1 MSLRPTHLKFR
12 RPIRQL
18 SNILLSCMVLCLSAN
33 IAFGQNNDK
42 AALQK
47 ERDRISKDIT
57 LTNKLLKETRSN
69 RNKEEAELSL
79 INKKINLREDLI
91 SSLRGEISMYNRKIQ
106 ANEEKISNLEEEIEM
121 QKEDYAQA
129 IKLAQR
135 TNRNED
141 KLMYIF
147 ASQDF
152 FQAVRR
158 IRFLQQY
165 AKYREDQ
172 VNQIIKSQQ
181 KLADLNTELAATI
194 AEKDVLLADEQKNK
208 ADLSDDLKAQQSA
221 VSGLRQE
228 EKSLAKKLNEQ
239 EKKRNKLNKEI
250 QRIIEEEIRAS
261 KKGNDGVFALTPEA
275 AALSA
280 NFESNKGKLPWPV
293 ERGVITSRF
302 GTHPHPVLA
311 GITIQNNGVD
321 IATNEKAIVRAVFD
335 GTVSAVFSIPGAG
348 QNVIINHG
356 GYRSVY
362 SNLQEVLVTKGQ
374 KVTSKESIGSVLTD
388 ESSGKTEAH
397 LEIWKVDQSG
407 TTKQNPAVWIFKQ

>member
-1 MSLRPTHLKFR
+1 M
-12 RPIRQL
+12 
-18 SNILLSCMVLCLSAN
+18 ILLFLSISISAN
-33 IAFGQNNDK
+33 GQQDK
-42 AALQK
+42 AELQK
-47 ERDRISKDIT
+47 ERDRISNEIS
-57 LTNKLLKETRSN
+57 LTNKLLKENRSN

-91 SSLRGEISMYNRKIQ
+91 SSLRGEVSLYNRKIK
-106 ANEEKISNLEEEIEM
+106 ANKAKIAKLENEIEV
-121 QKEDYAQA
+121 QKENYAKA

-158 IRFLQQY
+158 VRFLQQY

-172 VNQIIKSQQ
+172 VFQIKASQQ
-181 KLADLNTELAATI
+181 ELSDLNQGLLDVI
-194 AEKDVLLADEQKNK
+194 AQKDLLLGDEQKNK
-208 ADLSDDLKAQQSA
+208 ADLSDDLKEQQTA
-221 VSGLRQE
+221 VSGLQQE
-228 EKSLAKKLNEQ
+228 EKSLKKQLKEQ

-250 QRIIEEEIRAS
+250 QRIIEAEIRAS

-280 NFESNKGKLPWPV
+280 SFESNKGKLPWPV

-302 GTHPHPVLA
+302 GKNPHPVLA
-311 GITIQNNGVD
+311 GITVPNNGID
-321 IATNEKAIVRAVFD
+321 IATNSKAIVRTIFE
-335 GTVSAVFSIPGAG
+335 GTVSAVFSISGAG

-356 GYRSVY
+356 GYRTVY
-362 SNLQEVLVTKGQ
+362 SNLQEVMVTKGQ
-374 KVTSKESIGSVLTD
+374 KIDSKQSIGSVLTD
-388 ESSGKTEAH
+388 EGSGKTEAH

-407 TTKQNPAVWIFKQ
+407 TTKQDPALWILKQ

>member
-1 MSLRPTHLKFR
+1 MSLRLTLLKSL
-12 RPIRQL
+12 RPILRYASISL
-18 SNILLSCMVLCLSAN
+18 TLLLILFSGFAMA
-33 IAFGQNNDK
+33 QPQDK
-42 AALQK
+42 AELQK
-47 ERDRISKDIT
+47 ERDRISNEIS
-57 LTNKLLKETRSN
+57 LTNKLLKETRST

-79 INKKINLREDLI
+79 INKKIHLREDLI
-91 SSLRGEISMYNRKIQ
+91 SSLRGEVSMYNRKIK
-106 ANEEKISNLEEEIEM
+106 ANKADIEKLEGEIEI
-121 QKEDYAQA
+121 QKANYAKA

-158 IRFLQQY
+158 VRSLQQY
-165 AKYREDQ
+165 AKYRQDQ
-172 VNQIIKSQQ
+172 VIQIKKSQE
-181 KLADLNTELAATI
+181 DLNTLNQSLLDVIE
-194 AEKDVLLADEQKNK
+194 EKDVILGSEQKAK
-208 ADLSDDLKAQQSA
+208 ADLSDDFKDQQKA
-221 VSGLRQE
+221 VSGLKQE
-228 EKSLAKKLNEQ
+228 EKSLTKKLKDQ

-250 QRIIEEEIRAS
+250 QRIIEAEIRAS

-302 GTHPHPVLA
+302 GNNPHPVLG
-311 GITIQNNGVD
+311 GITVPNNGIN
-321 IATNEKAIVRAVFD
+321 IATNSKAIVRTIFE

-356 GYRSVY
+356 GYRTVY
-362 SNLQEVLVTKGQ
+362 SNLQEVLVTKNQ
-374 KVTSKESIGSVLTD
+374 KVDSKQSIGSVLTD
-388 ESSGKTEAH
+388 EATGKTEAH

-407 TTKQNPAVWIFKQ
+407 TSKQNPAVWILKQ